1 MSLKV
6 SKTITLYQ
14 SFYYLDNDVDDL
26 REKLNIMT
34 NKFITVRKDKDQL
47 QKENKELQN
56 EILILQSNIRQMI
69 PGFGSNTS
77 GSFPMLNEL
86 QNKLSEFFKCD
97 CQDIFFD
104 LLSPELNI
112 DGIVFFFK
120 NCILKIQ
127 ELVFNYF
134 EPMESLL
141 KKTIGIDSLWTPI
154 DNVLRKSVQ
163 SNWRKIFSQMCLDA
177 SIQAIVNFIQNNL
190 KLQDEDPRAN
200 KIIFDFLKKSC
211 EIYFCCHVSDPQVFI
226 DINSIGQKILFNPIK
241 HDSVDGFIKQKHEC
255 VVVLPA
261 CYKINASS
269 SENML
274 FKAQVLPLDYE
285 FP

>member
-1 MSLKV
+1 M
-6 SKTITLYQ
+6 
-14 SFYYLDNDVDDL
+14 
-26 REKLNIMT
+26 REKLNVMT
-34 NKFITVRKDKDQL
+34 NKYIAVRKEKEQFSKD
-47 QKENKELQN
+47 NKELQN

-69 PGFGSNTS
+69 PGFSSNTS

-120 NCILKIQ
+120 NCFLKIQ
-127 ELVFNYF
+127 ELIALYF
-134 EPMESLL
+134 EPMESTLRRTL
-141 KKTIGIDSLWTPI
+141 CIDSLWTPI
-154 DNVLRKSVQ
+154 DNVLRKSFQ
-163 SNWRKIFSQMCLDA
+163 SNWKKIYSQLCVDL
-177 SIQAIVNFIQNNL
+177 SIQTIVNFIQNNL

-200 KIIFDFLKKSC
+200 KIIFEFLKKSC
-211 EIYFCCHVSDPQVFI
+211 EIHFFCHISDPPILI
-226 DINSIGQKILFNPIK
+226 DINSIGQKIFFSSFK

-255 VVVLPA
+255 VVILPS
-261 CYKINASS
+261 CYKNNLNTG
-269 SENML
+269 ENML
-274 FKAQVLPLDYE
+274 CKSQVLPIDYE